1 MNKLVGDMV
10 LSIRDLL
17 GPTEYSLHEPQFDK
31 NEIKYLSDCLKS
43 TYVSSV
49 GPFVEEFEKA
59 IAKYTG
65 AKYAIATTNGTAALH
80 LSLRVAGVSSDNEV
94 LVPSGTFVASANAI
108 SYVNAHPNF
117 IDTSEVNLGID
128 VQKMSDYLAKTATYK
143 NGKCINKSTK
153 RQIKAVMPVH
163 LFGLAGEMDDIK
175 QIAQNYDLKVI
186 EDASEALGSTFA
198 DKHLG
203 TIGDLGVLSFNGNK
217 IITTGGGG
225 MILTNNKSF
234 AEACKHLST
243 TAKISGT
250 FSSQHDKVGFNY
262 RLPNL
267 NAALGLAQLQ
277 KLEGYLKKNKE
288 LNLLY
293 SKALE
298 PFEDCCVYSA
308 QPNTTSNYWLQTVR
322 INTKSKNLQKKFVE
336 VMMETGYSCRPL
348 WKPIH
353 MLKPYKNCPRS
364 DLSTVNKLSHQIVSL
379 PSGPKINI
387 EVKNGN

>member
-1 MNKLVGDMV
+1 MHK
-10 LSIRDLL
+10 
-17 GPTEYSLHEPQFDK
+17 Q
-31 NEIKYLSDCLKS
+31 
-43 TYVSSV
+43 
-49 GPFVEEFEKA
+49 
-59 IAKYTG
+59 
-65 AKYAIATTNGTAALH
+65 
-80 LSLRVAGVSSDNEV
+80 
-94 LVPSGTFVASANAI
+94 
-108 SYVNAHPNF
+108 
-117 IDTSEVNLGID
+117 ID
-128 VQKMSDYLAKTATYK
+128 
-143 NGKCINKSTK
+143 K

-243 TAKISGT
+243 TAKIPGT

-277 KLEGYLKKNKE
+277 KLEGHLKKNKE
-288 LNLLY
+288 PNLYIQKHLNHLKLLRLFGY
-293 SKALE
+293 QIPKATTGCR
-298 PFEDCCVYSA
+298 PF
-308 QPNTTSNYWLQTVR
+308 
-322 INTKSKNLQKKFVE
+322 INTKSKNYKK
-336 VMMETGYSCRPL
+336 L
-348 WKPIH
+348 
-353 MLKPYKNCPRS
+353 LK
-364 DLSTVNKLSHQIVSL
+364 
-379 PSGPKINI
+379 
-387 EVKNGN
+387 